1 MNSGERQDC
10 HEAQVFSDPGNSWI
24 LSRVFKCYGWLE
36 GDASEPGGKDAEGRR
51 VSVAVGTFG
60 MSGLGSRKGR
70 GGR

>member
-1 MNSGERQDC
+1 VVVPSDEK
-10 HEAQVFSDPGNSWI
+10 VFCW
-24 LSRVFKCYGWLE
+24 LVCTFLVFKCYGWLE